1 MPSPLSNLV
10 ARLPLLFLLLAGC
23 GTALQRQGT
32 EQLLLSDSVDR
43 AIDQL
48 DLSGLAGR
56 KVYLDTEYMKTFK
69 GSNIYINS
77 DYMISALRQK
87 MTTSG
92 LRVET
97 TRTEADYILEAR
109 VGALGTDTMEVTYGI
124 PSSNGIG
131 AAANAVSGV
140 PVMPVIPEMSF
151 GKRNG
156 AIGISKVV
164 VYAYHRDTGVPVW
177 QSGAAVARS
186 DSRDSWLLG
195 VGPLTQGSVYEGP
208 MLAGNRINPPFGKK
222 NTRQPKR
229 PLTIA
234 DRQQYVHP
242 AVLERQLA
250 DAKAATDKA
259 VEQAS
264 QNVTPADPAV
274 GSAVEPAVHEK
285 GSEQSGSTPVD
296 ATSAPPAGTPP
307 APAAPAAAATNSA
320 ENPAT
325 PPQGSAPATAAKP
338 AQAMP
343 ADAAPAPAPPEL
355 SPLPLPVFPPV
366 P

>member
-156 AIGISKVV
+156 AVGISKVV

-208 MLAGNRINPPFGKK
+208 TLAGNRINPPFGKK

-264 QNVTPADPAV
+264 QNVTPADPAD

-296 ATSAPPAGTPP
+296 TTSAPPAGTPP
-307 APAAPAAAATNSA
+307 AAAAPAAPATNSA

-325 PPQGSAPATAAKP
+325 PPQGSAPATAATP

-343 ADAAPAPAPPEL
+343 ADAAPATAPPEL

>member
-1 MPSPLSNLV
+1 MLLFSRYLIVL
-10 ARLPLLFLLLAGC
+10 LPLLLLLAGC

-77 DYMISALRQK
+77 DYIISALRQK

-92 LRVET
+92 LRVEA
-97 TRTEADYILEAR
+97 TRTDADYILEAR

-140 PVMPVIPEMSF
+140 PVMPVIPEISF

-156 AIGISKVV
+156 AVGISKVV
-164 VYAYHRDTGVPVW
+164 VYAFHRETGIPVW

-195 VGPLTQGSVYEGP
+195 VGPLTQGSVYDGP
-208 MLAGNRINPPFGKK
+208 MLAGNRINSPFRKK
-222 NTRQPKR
+222 NVRQPKR

-250 DAKAATDKA
+250 DAEAAALESK
-259 VEQAS
+259 QQS
-264 QNVTPADPAV
+264 VTPAAASADP
-274 GSAVEPAVHEK
+274 AVEPAVHQK
-285 GSEQSGSTPVD
+285 GPETPASP
-296 ATSAPPAGTPP
+296 ATGAASAPSPAEIIPV
-307 APAAPAAAATNSA
+307 
-320 ENPAT
+320 
-325 PPQGSAPATAAKP
+325 
-338 AQAMP
+338 
-343 ADAAPAPAPPEL
+343 PAPPEL
-355 SPLPLPVFPPV
+355 SPLPVFPPV

>member
-97 TRTEADYILEAR
+97 TRTDADYILEAR

-140 PVMPVIPEMSF
+140 PVMPVIPEISF

-195 VGPLTQGSVYEGP
+195 VGPLTQGSVYDGP

-222 NTRQPKR
+222 HGRQPKR

-250 DAKAATDKA
+250 DAKAATEKA

-264 QNVTPADPAV
+264 QNVTPTAPAD
-274 GSAVEPAVHEK
+274 GSAVEPA
-285 GSEQSGSTPVD
+285 
-296 ATSAPPAGTPP
+296 
-307 APAAPAAAATNSA
+307 
-320 ENPAT
+320 
-325 PPQGSAPATAAKP
+325 
-338 AQAMP
+338 
-343 ADAAPAPAPPEL
+343 PPEL
-355 SPLPLPVFPPV
+355 RPLPLPIFPPV

>member
-1 MPSPLSNLV
+1 MVRSFAAPSSAVMSLRMLL
-10 ARLPLLFLLLAGC
+10 ALRHLRLRLPLLFLLLVGC

-92 LRVET
+92 LSVET

-131 AAANAVSGV
+131 AAASAAGV
-140 PVMPVIPEMSF
+140 PVMPVIPEISF

-156 AIGISKVV
+156 AVGISKVV
-164 VYAYHRDTGVPVW
+164 VYAYHRETGVPVW

-208 MLAGNRINPPFGKK
+208 MLAGNRINPPFRNK
-222 NTRQPKR
+222 NVRQPKR

-250 DAKAATDKA
+250 DAKAAAQDATS
-259 VEQAS
+259 QA
-264 QNVTPADPAV
+264 VTPAAASGDSTVA
-274 GSAVEPAVHEK
+274 PAVHEK
-285 GSEQSGSTPVD
+285 AAAPPVGPGTD
-296 ATSAPPAGTPP
+296 VAPPTAQAAPPATPGPPPSPTPGPTSP
-307 APAAPAAAATNSA
+307 ASDPAATI
-320 ENPAT
+320 
-325 PPQGSAPATAAKP
+325 
-338 AQAMP
+338 
-343 ADAAPAPAPPEL
+343 PAPAPPEL
-355 SPLPLPVFPPV
+355 SPLPLPVLPPI

>member
-156 AIGISKVV
+156 AVGISKVV

-208 MLAGNRINPPFGKK
+208 TLAGNRINPPFGKK

-264 QNVTPADPAV
+264 QNVTPAEPAD

-307 APAAPAAAATNSA
+307 AAAAPAAPATNSA

-325 PPQGSAPATAAKP
+325 PPQGSAPATAATP

-343 ADAAPAPAPPEL
+343 ADAAPATAPPEL

>member
-307 APAAPAAAATNSA
+307 AAAAAAAPATNSA

-325 PPQGSAPATAAKP
+325 PPQGSAPATAATP
-338 AQAMP
+338 APAMP